1 MRLSDQQGRYFDT
14 FGFIKFP
21 GLLANEIGVIT
32 QEFEDLWATHGSG
45 HHGRE
50 HDRIR
55 RSALVPFVDRSE
67 YLSTLLDDGRIEGIA
82 ASVLG
87 DDFNYTSSDG
97 NFYVGDTAWHSDGY
111 IDRKYPSVKMAFYL
125 DPVSHD
131 TGCLRVI
138 PGSHRVHDGF
148 AEDLQKVLPS
158 SRESHLDEAWG
169 VPGSEVPAVSLEC
182 EPGDLLMF
190 NHSIKHASFGGGD
203 RRRMFTMNFQK
214 RYADED
220 LPALREDI
228 GKSARFWVERAY
240 GDVMVSTASPSRM
253 RHLGQRL
260 ANDGH
265 LAELS
270 QKARRDMEEP
280 SRS

>member
-1 MRLSDQQGRYFDT
+1 MRLSDKQVRFFNT

-21 GLLANEIGVIT
+21 GLLANEIGAIT
-32 QEFEDLWATHGSG
+32 QEFEDLWASHGGG

-67 YLSTLLDDGRIEGIA
+67 YLSTLLDDERVEGIG

-87 DDFNYTSSDG
+87 DDFNYQGSDG
-97 NFYVGDTAWHSDGY
+97 NFYVGDTEWHSDGY
-111 IDRKYPSVKMAFYL
+111 IDRKYTSVKMAFYL

-131 TGCLRVI
+131 TGCLRVV
-138 PGSHRVHDGF
+138 PGSHRVHDRF

-158 SRESHLDEAWG
+158 SRESHVDEAWG
-169 VPGSEVPAVSLEC
+169 VPGSGVPAVSLEC
-182 EPGDLLMF
+182 KPGDLLMF
-190 NHSIKHASFGGGD
+190 NFSIKHASFGGDD
-203 RRRMFTMNFQK
+203 RRRMFTINLQE

-228 GKSARFWVERAY
+228 CKSARFWMERAY

-253 RHLGQRL
+253 RHLEQRL
-260 ANDGH
+260 SNDGH

-270 QKARRDMEEP
+270 RKARQETNEP